1 MSTNAIAIAERA
13 KTIKRAIKKI
23 ITELIQK
30 NREKKIKSNNFI
42 RSNRKKLKYCYII
55 ILEN

>member
-1 MSTNAIAIAERA
+1 VSTNAIAIAERA

-23 ITELIQK
+23 ISELIHK
-30 NREKKIKSNNFI
+30 NSNNFI